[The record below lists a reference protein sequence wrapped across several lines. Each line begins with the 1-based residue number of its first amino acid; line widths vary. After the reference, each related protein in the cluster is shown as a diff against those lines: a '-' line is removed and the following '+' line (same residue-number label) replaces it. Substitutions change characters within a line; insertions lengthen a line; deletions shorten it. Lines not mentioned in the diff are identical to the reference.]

1 MNSKKLFNFL
11 IICYLVLVSIFFG
24 LKVVYSGISPYPFG
38 DILINYHY
46 GFIRRGMIGTFFIE
60 VSKLINCNLYI
71 LVNYFMALIYLFVF
85 SLLIIKSWNQK
96 LLLILFVTSPFGLL
110 FVLNDWSVFGYKD
123 ILLVFLFIVVIK
135 MENIENIFHRTILQ
149 SLIIILG
156 VLIHENF
163 LFLSLP
169 FVFLQKDFN
178 NSFHTKK
185 IQYLSNMYLWVL
197 EYRSWV
203 ILIFI
208 LGVSIFLSTYFS
220 NSILIHS
227 LNEEYA
233 RIYNNLAIK
242 KFNSTL
248 AYSPLDWLSKDISFG
263 IQQTSINYLDPVFR
277 KFAIFHLFVLIFYV
291 LTMFFNLSNFQVTLS
306 IIKKYRYSLF
316 SIILGYLFIFL
327 IATDWGRWMHIFF
340 MHFSVILIMNK
351 NKINNSGI
359 KSIMNFSFF
368 SVLSLIIAFSVMI
381 PHVYYIKK
389 EPSHSILFNSFK
401 FIFQICLKNLNF

>member
-1 MNSKKLFNFL
+1 MNSKKVFNFL
-11 IICYLVLVSIFFG
+11 IFSYLVLVSIFFV

-60 VSKLINCNLYI
+60 VSKLINCNLYT

-123 ILLVFLFIVVIK
+123 IVLVFIFIVVIK
-135 MENIENIFHRTILQ
+135 IENIENIFHRTLLQ
-149 SLIIILG
+149 SSIIILG
-156 VLIHENF
+156 VLIHESF

-197 EYRSWV
+197 EYRYWV

-208 LGVSIFLSTYFS
+208 LGVSIYLSNYFS

-227 LNEEYA
+227 LNEEFT

-248 AYSPLDWLSKDISFG
+248 AYSPLDWLSKDISYV
-263 IQQTSINYLDPVFR
+263 IQKTSINYLDPVFR
-277 KFAIFHLFVLIFYV
+277 KFTIFDLFILIFYV

-340 MHFSVILIMNK
+340 MHFSVVLIMNK
-351 NKINNSGI
+351 NKIINSGI
-359 KSIMNFSFF
+359 KLFMNVSFF
-368 SVLSLIIAFSVMI
+368 SVLSMIIAFSVMI

-389 EPSHSILFNSFK
+389 EPSYSMLFNSFN
-401 FIFQICLKNLNF
+401 FILQICLKNLNF